1 MSKEA
6 TGENGAVLG
15 SGEFWNRAA
24 FFGTLMQRPSETN
37 YHETLRE
44 MGNRAGAAVEEIYDD
59 LQEHINVI
67 RNISSDRRSALAK
80 QVQSLI

>member
-1 MSKEA
+1 
-6 TGENGAVLG
+6 
-15 SGEFWNRAA
+15 
-24 FFGTLMQRPSETN
+24 MQRPSETN

-44 MGNRAGAAVEEIYDD
+44 VGNRAGAAVEEIYDD

-67 RNISSDRRSALAK
+67 RNISSDRRSTLAK

>member
-1 MSKEA
+1 MESRKP
-6 TGENGAVLG
+6 
-15 SGEFWNRAA
+15 RH
-24 FFGTLMQRPSETN
+24 FFCTLMQRPSETN

-67 RNISSDRRSALAK
+67 AT
-80 QVQSLI
+80 